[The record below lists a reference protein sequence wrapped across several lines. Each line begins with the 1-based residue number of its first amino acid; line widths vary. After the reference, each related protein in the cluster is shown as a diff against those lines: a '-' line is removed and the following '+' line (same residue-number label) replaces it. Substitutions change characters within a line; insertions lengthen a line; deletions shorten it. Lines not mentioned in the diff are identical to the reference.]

1 MQRGLRL
8 PGLFV
13 LVLLGCL
20 VPRPASAQAVAQ
32 TRHWYGQGLAP
43 IYEGFDQNPDGSY
56 NMWFGYMNRNFEEV
70 LDLPVGPDNKFEPGA
85 ADRGQPTFFDTR
97 RHKDVF
103 RVIVPKDFPN
113 NAKLTWSITLR
124 GKTETVAGSLNQVWQ
139 IDRQRTTRGGNSENI
154 NSNTPPVVS
163 IQPMTQTVAVGA
175 VATLAISATDDGLPK
190 RRTQGVE
197 RSAGMTA
204 EWTKY
209 RGPGAVTF
217 TPQKHP
223 LANGAGSTTVA
234 FSAPGEYILIAVVDD
249 GSGESA
255 GNFSYHCCWTNVQ
268 VAVTVK

>member
-1 MQRGLRL
+1 MQYGMRL
-8 PGLFV
+8 PCL
-13 LVLLGCL
+13 LVLAITCCL
-20 VPRPASAQAVAQ
+20 VPRSSPAQAVAQ

-56 NMWFGYMNRNFEEV
+56 NMWFGYINRNFEEV
-70 LDLPVGPDNKFEPGA
+70 IDLPVGPDNKFEPGA
-85 ADRGQPTFFDTR
+85 ADRGQPTSFDTR

-103 RVIVPKDFPN
+103 SVLVPKDFPE
-113 NAKLTWSITLR
+113 NAKLTWSITVR
-124 GKTETVAGSLNQVWQ
+124 GKTETVAGTLNNVWQ

-154 NSNTPPVVS
+154 NSNTPPVVTV
-163 IQPMTQTVAVGA
+163 QPPAQTVASGR
-175 VATLAISATDDGLPK
+175 VATLTISATDDGLPK
-190 RRTQGVE
+190 RRTQGVL
-197 RSAGMTA
+197 RSAGMTV

-217 TPQKHP
+217 TPAKQP
-223 LANGAGSTTVA
+223 LADGAGSTSVA

-268 VAVTVK
+268 ATVTVK